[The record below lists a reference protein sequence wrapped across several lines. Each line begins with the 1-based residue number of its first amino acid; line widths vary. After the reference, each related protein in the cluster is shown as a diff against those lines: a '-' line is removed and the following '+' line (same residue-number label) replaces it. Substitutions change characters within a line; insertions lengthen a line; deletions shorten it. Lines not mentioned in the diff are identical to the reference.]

1 MFSEK
6 TIVVTGAAS
15 GIGAASARLLAAKG
29 TKIIALDVKKPDAE
43 YYKYISVDL
52 SDVDSIIQ
60 TASEIDEP
68 IDALC
73 NIAGVPPTAGEVTTL
88 KINFLGLKL
97 LTDRLLP
104 KFSDNASIV
113 NMASLAGFDWQ
124 NSMPAIKAFM
134 AMTLLDDLAL
144 FCRSNAIEGPRAY
157 FFSKEVLRVWTMQS
171 AIKLKTRGIRVNCI
185 SPGPVETPIL
195 KNFLETLGSR
205 AEDDLKKN
213 RAGFVDEIAPVVA
226 FLCSEDSRWITGA
239 NIPADGG
246 ALAAALAGRHGF
258 AE

>member
-29 TKIIALDVKKPDAE
+29 AKIIALDLKKPEVE
-43 YYKYISVDL
+43 YHRYIPVDL
-52 SDVDSIIQ
+52 SDKASIER
-60 TASEIDEP
+60 AVSEIDEP

-97 LTDRLLP
+97 LTERLLP
-104 KFSDNASIV
+104 KFSDHASIV

-124 NSMPAIKAFM
+124 NSMSAIKAFM
-134 AMTLLDDLAL
+134 AMTLCDDIAL
-144 FCRSNAIEGPRAY
+144 FCRRNTIEGPRAY

-171 AIKLKTRGIRVNCI
+171 GLKLKARGIRMNCI

-195 KNFLETLGSR
+195 KNFIESLGSR

-213 RAGFVDEIAPVVA
+213 RAGYVDEIAPVVA

-246 ALAAALAGRHGF
+246 ALAAVLAGRHDF